1 MESLHGKVVLITG
14 ASSGIGRAAAEL
26 LSSKGAKIIVNY
38 LSNKKGAIETVQRIQ
53 KNGGDAIII
62 QADVTIKEQVNAMV
76 EQALA
81 SFGKIDILINNA
93 AGGIRQSTFM
103 DASEELWEETYRLN
117 INSVL
122 LCSQAVLTHMI
133 PRKEGKII
141 NISSTAARI
150 GGAGESIHYAAS
162 KGALNT
168 MTIGM
173 AKELIEYGIIVNG
186 IAPGMVETPFHEKF
200 APNEDRLSRMSATIP
215 IKRVAQPIEIAETIA
230 FLASDAS
237 NYILGEII
245 NVSGGR

>member
-1 MESLHGKVVLITG
+1 MQNLLGKVVLITG
-14 ASSGIGRAAAEL
+14 ASSGIGRATAEL
-26 LSSKGAKIIVNY
+26 LASKGAKIIVNY
-38 LSNKKGAIETVQRIQ
+38 LSNKKGALETVQCIQ
-53 KNGGDAIII
+53 ENGGDAIII

-76 EQALA
+76 DQALA

-150 GGAGESIHYAAS
+150 GGAGESIHYASS

-200 APNEDRLSRMSATIP
+200 APNDDRLSRMSSTIP
-215 IKRVAQPIEIAETIA
+215 IKRVAQPVEIAECIA

>member
-1 MESLHGKVVLITG
+1 MQNLHGKVVLITG
-14 ASSGIGRAAAEL
+14 ASSGIGRATAEL
-26 LSSKGAKIIVNY
+26 LASKGAKIIVNY
-38 LSNKKGAIETVQRIQ
+38 LSNKKGALETVHCIQ
-53 KNGGDAIII
+53 ENGGDAFII
-62 QADVTIKEQVNAMV
+62 QADVTIKEQVNEMV
-76 EQALA
+76 DQALA

-186 IAPGMVETPFHEKF
+186 VAPGMVETPFHEKF
-200 APNEDRLSRMSATIP
+200 APNDDRLSRMSATIP

>member
-141 NISSTAARI
+141 NISSTAASI

-215 IKRVAQPIEIAETIA
+215 IKRVAQPVEIAETIA

>member
-122 LCSQAVLTHMI
+122 LCSQAILTHMI